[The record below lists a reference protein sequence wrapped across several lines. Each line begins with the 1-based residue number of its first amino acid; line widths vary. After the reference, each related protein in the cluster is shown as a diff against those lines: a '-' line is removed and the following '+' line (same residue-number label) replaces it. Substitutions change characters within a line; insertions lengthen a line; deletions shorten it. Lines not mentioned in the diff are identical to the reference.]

1 MFVNN
6 ITPFIVKILDVVG
19 LVAPFLGTP
28 DS

>member
-19 LVAPFLGTP
+19 LVAPFLRTP